1 MANYQLLD
9 KKKHHDLRVTSRYTE
24 ELGYDVGAVMVM
36 DTELRAAQREYPII
50 FRRHAETGRF
60 FPNVLLGFKQNENLF
75 LDGEGNWTANHIPLA
90 VAKGPFVIGF
100 QDVEGKQALSA
111 CVDTDDP
118 RVSQEG
124 DGEALFEKDGSLTPY
139 MEYIS
144 KILLLLHQSTKSVT
158 NMVDLFVELGLL
170 EPLRLDIQFI
180 NGENL
185 EFEGGY
191 TISEEKLSELDGA
204 SLERLHKE
212 GFLAAAYYISGSLGN
227 VQKLIDIK
235 NQQLA

>member
-24 ELGYDVGAVMVM
+24 GLGYNAGAIMVM

-60 FPNVLLGFKQNENLF
+60 FPNVLLGFKQTENLF
-75 LDGEGNWTANHIPLA
+75 LDGQGNWRAAHVPLVA
-90 VAKGPFVIGF
+90 AKGPFVIGF
-100 QDVEGKQALSA
+100 QNVEGKQALSA
-111 CVDTDDP
+111 CIDRDDP
-118 RVSQEG
+118 RVSKEG
-124 DGEALFEKDGSLTPY
+124 EGEALFEKDGSLTPY
-139 MEYIS
+139 MEYVS

-158 NMVDLFVELGLL
+158 KMVDLFVELDLL

-180 NGENL
+180 NGEKL

-204 SLERLHKE
+204 SLEKLHKE
-212 GFLAAAYYISGSLGN
+212 GFLAAAYYISGSLDN

-235 NQQLA
+235 NEKLA